1 MAKKTQTQDAVAQ
14 EWLAAH
20 ECASRIGLT
29 VRALRL
35 YEQRGLIRPRRT
47 DKGWRLYGA
56 GEIARL
62 HEILAL
68 KRLGLSLTSIVAL
81 LQGKAIDLERTLTL
95 QSQVLSRQRI
105 RAERG
110 LALVETARA
119 TLAAGRTL
127 SIEDLITLAKEAN
140 MTELTQDGVARRRY
154 EQTRPRT
161 PVRLDPALFERYA
174 GHYRLPSDTIIA
186 VERRGDSLFAQLT
199 GQPALELFAEAQDE
213 FFLKAVPAQISFA
226 ASRGAAAPSL
236 TLSQGGFDIVAPR
249 VDASEA
255 SALEATI
262 AARIRSRTPQPG
274 SEAALRAIIVEQ
286 REGRIGEERLSP
298 ELAIVVGEQLPI
310 VQAELAAKG
319 DLRQLV
325 FKGVGPEAADIY
337 EARFA
342 NGKLECGIC
351 LADDGKVHALWLT
364 PSF

>member
-1 MAKKTQTQDAVAQ
+1 MAKKTQGAVEQ

-68 KRLGLSLTSIVAL
+68 KRLGLSLSSIVAL
-81 LQGKAIDLERTLTL
+81 LQGKAIDLERILTL
-95 QSQVLSRQRI
+95 QSQALSRQRVQ
-105 RAERG
+105 AERG

-119 TLAAGRTL
+119 TLSAGHTL
-127 SIEDLITLAKEAN
+127 SIEDLITLAKETN
-140 MTELTQDGVARRRY
+140 MTELTPDSVARRRY
-154 EQTRPRT
+154 EQARPRT
-161 PVRLDPALFERYA
+161 AVRLDPALFERYV
-174 GHYRLPSDTIIA
+174 GHYRHPSGAIIA
-186 VERRGDSLFAQLT
+186 VERCGDSLFGQLT
-199 GQPALELFAEAQDE
+199 GQPALELFAEAEDA
-213 FFLKAVPAQISFA
+213 FFLKAVPAQIGFA
-226 ASRGAAAPSL
+226 ASRGGAAPSL
-236 TLSQGGFDIVAPR
+236 TLSQEGFDVVALR
-249 VDASEA
+249 IDTDEA
-255 SALEATI
+255 AAQEAAI
-262 AARIRSRTPQPG
+262 AARVRNRTPHPG

-286 REGRIGEERLSP
+286 REGRTGEERMSR
-298 ELAIVVGEQLPI
+298 ELAIVVGEQFPF

-325 FKGVGPEAADIY
+325 FKGVEPSGPADIY
-337 EARFA
+337 EAQFA
-342 NGKLECGIC
+342 NGKLEWGIG

-364 PSF
+364 PSR